1 MRVARDVVR
10 WIGARPWI
18 KHLSP
23 LILRVDR
30 ILYRRT
36 RGRKTV
42 VGLAGLPSL
51 ILTVNGRRTNQ
62 PRVTPLLYVPDGPD
76 YIITGSNWGG
86 PDHPQ
91 WTSNLLAHG
100 HASVNVRGRTIP
112 VKAHLLTDQERHQIW
127 PVITK
132 VWPAY
137 NLYAARVPRE
147 LRIFRLTPADTVQ

>member
-1 MRVARDVVR
+1 MRVAREITR
-10 WIGARPWI
+10 WVGARPWI

-23 LILRVDR
+23 LILCVDR
-30 ILYRRT
+30 VLYRRT
-36 RGRKTV
+36 QGRKTV

-91 WTSNLLAHG
+91 WTENLLVQG
-100 HASVNVRGRTIP
+100 QASVNVRGRVTP
-112 VKAHLLTDQERHQIW
+112 VKAHLLTDHERQQMW
-127 PVITK
+127 PALTRD
-132 VWPAY
+132 WPAY
-137 NLYAARVPRE
+137 NLYAARARRE
-147 LRIFRLTPADTVQ
+147 LRIFRLTPANAVQ